1 VNGIIRME
9 ILKFINK
16 ESRKMIM
23 GLSEYKKELEK
34 MTEELLLIDYGFLIV
49 MMLLEFIK
57 QSLILAK
64 KILRKVGKY
73 DN

>member
-1 VNGIIRME
+1 ME
-9 ILKFINK
+9 ILKYINK
-16 ESRKMIM
+16 ESRKMIE
-23 GLSEYKKELEK
+23 GLSKYKKELEII
-34 MTEELLLIDYGFLIV
+34 TEELLLIDYGFLTV

-57 QSLILAK
+57 QSLILVK

>member
-1 VNGIIRME
+1 
-9 ILKFINK
+9 
-16 ESRKMIM
+16 MIM

>member
-1 VNGIIRME
+1 ME
-9 ILKFINK
+9 ILKYINT
-16 ESRKMIM
+16 ESRKMIK

-34 MTEELLLIDYGFLIV
+34 ITEELLLIDYGFLFV

-57 QSLILAK
+57 QSLILVK
-64 KILRKVGKY
+64 KILRKVGKN

>member
-1 VNGIIRME
+1 ME
-9 ILKFINK
+9 ILKYINK
-16 ESRKMIM
+16 ESRKMIK

-34 MTEELLLIDYGFLIV
+34 MTEELLLIDYGFLTV

-57 QSLILAK
+57 QCLILVK

>member
-1 VNGIIRME
+1 ME
-9 ILKFINK
+9 ILKYINK
-16 ESRKMIM
+16 ESRKMIK
-23 GLSEYKKELEK
+23 GLSEYKKEMEK
-34 MTEELLLIDYGFLIV
+34 ITEGLLIIDYGFLTV

-57 QSLILAK
+57 QSIILIK

>member
-1 VNGIIRME
+1 ME
-9 ILKFINK
+9 ILKYINK
-16 ESRKMIM
+16 ESRKMIK

-34 MTEELLLIDYGFLIV
+34 ITEELLLIDYGFLTV

-57 QSLILAK
+57 QILILVK
-64 KILRKVGKY
+64 KILRKVGRY

>member
-1 VNGIIRME
+1 ME
-9 ILKFINK
+9 ILKYINT
-16 ESRKMIM
+16 ESRKMIK

-34 MTEELLLIDYGFLIV
+34 ITEELLLIDYGFLTV
-49 MMLLEFIK
+49 MMLLETIK
-57 QSLILAK
+57 QILILIK

>member
-1 VNGIIRME
+1 ME
-9 ILKFINK
+9 ILKYINK
-16 ESRKMIM
+16 ESRKMIK
-23 GLSEYKKELEK
+23 GLSEYRKELEK
-34 MTEELLLIDYGFLIV
+34 ITNELLLIDYGFLTV

-57 QSLILAK
+57 QCLLLVK

>member
-1 VNGIIRME
+1 ME
-9 ILKFINK
+9 ILKYINK
-16 ESRKMIM
+16 ESRKMIK
-23 GLSEYKKELEK
+23 GLSKYKKELEK
-34 MTEELLLIDYGFLIV
+34 ITEELLLIDYGFLTV

-57 QSLILAK
+57 QSLILVK

>member
-1 VNGIIRME
+1 ME
-9 ILKFINK
+9 ILKYINK

-34 MTEELLLIDYGFLIV
+34 ITEELLLIDYGFLVV

-57 QSLILAK
+57 QSIILIK
-64 KILRKVGKY
+64 KILRKGGKI
-73 DN
+73 

>member
-1 VNGIIRME
+1 ME
-9 ILKFINK
+9 ILKYINK
-16 ESRKMIM
+16 ESRKMIK

-34 MTEELLLIDYGFLIV
+34 ITEELLLIDYGFLTV
-49 MMLLEFIK
+49 MMLLEFFK
-57 QSLILAK
+57 QCLILIK

>member
-1 VNGIIRME
+1 ME